1 MSQVRVDC
9 QPVQL
14 WVALKAIHMEAARM
28 RHRAQKLR
36 NVARQRAIWEELR
49 AAKVSLPLP
58 TKSLPCFPVR
68 CCVAAMLRLCC
79 TARVLPD
86 WAASSGRCDMPA

>member
-36 NVARQRAIWEELR
+36 NGAQQRAIWEELR

-58 TKSLPCFPVR
+58 MKSF
-68 CCVAAMLRLCC
+68 
-79 TARVLPD
+79 RVSQSGA
-86 WAASSGRCDMPA
+86 AASWLRRACDALCLS

>member
-1 MSQVRVDC
+1 MIRALMIQVRVDC

-14 WVALKAIHMEAARM
+14 WVALKAIHMEAASM

-36 NVARQRAIWEELR
+36 NGAQQRAIWEELR

-58 TKSLPCFPVR
+58 MKSLPCFLVGR
-68 CCVAAMLRLCC
+68 CCVVALPRL
-79 TARVLPD
+79 
-86 WAASSGRCDMPA
+86 